1 VEEKLSG
8 RSTATKVIGWFAG
21 LTFGAAIIQV
31 IIFRGQLNV
40 MQGQL
45 EEMALDQRPWI
56 HFDGLPK
63 IVGPLEMSS
72 PRVASLDIAFAI
84 TNTGKNPAR
93 RVNINYGLIP
103 GEFFGNYLFYQAKV
117 CADALAPKEAGAIDT
132 EYTLFPGQQ
141 LAITRTVVMVGL
153 DKMYV
158 PDNQRR
164 IRVAPALVGCIT
176 YQFLSNDDP
185 HQTGFICEIWPKG
198 HSRDNE
204 RGFELSWDEAIQAAD
219 LYVRDSP
226 VGNGPA
232 N

>member
-1 VEEKLSG
+1 
-8 RSTATKVIGWFAG
+8 
-21 LTFGAAIIQV
+21 
-31 IIFRGQLNV
+31 

-45 EEMALDQRPWI
+45 EEMVLDQRPWI

-72 PRVASLDIAFAI
+72 PRVASLDIAFAV

-93 RVNINYGLIP
+93 RVDISYDLIP
-103 GEFFGNYLFYQAKV
+103 GEFFGNYLFYQTKV
-117 CADALAPKEAGAIDT
+117 CAGALAPKEAGTIDT

-141 LAITRTVVMVGL
+141 LALTRTVVMVGL

-158 PDNQRR
+158 PDDQRR
-164 IRVAPALVGCIT
+164 IKISPALVGCIT
-176 YQFLSNDDP
+176 YRFLANDDP
-185 HQTGFICEIWPKG
+185 HQTGFIYEIWRKG

-204 RGFELSWDEAIQAAD
+204 RGFELTWDDAIQAAD